1 VLRSRIAGPAEPRR
15 NGLMFESQ
23 VWLTNC
29 FGKRLAATCYFTRRK
44 TVARLEISQIL
55 SLKYALADFPPQL
68 LQAQQQAYSFADW
81 SLKHF
86 AFEMEQ
92 HDEAPHLWY
101 AVAITLFSLRTER
114 KVSKSFHFQKSS
126 SEKRPAAPHSQP
138 YRLVLH
144 NR

>member
-1 VLRSRIAGPAEPRR
+1 MGRSSVNGSRRDRPIVFLKRIESSHILTLALKLPDWISQLPAPNHLIARPAEPRR

-68 LQAQQQAYSFADW
+68 LQAQQQAYSLLIGA
-81 SLKHF
+81 
-86 AFEMEQ
+86 
-92 HDEAPHLWY
+92 
-101 AVAITLFSLRTER
+101 
-114 KVSKSFHFQKSS
+114 
-126 SEKRPAAPHSQP
+126 
-138 YRLVLH
+138 
-144 NR
+144 